1 MEEMKETAMKH
12 LITTCALAL
21 LLAAPAY
28 AQNTPKADAAKP
40 APQGMMM
47 NCPMMGDTSAMQK
60 DLGSMMGD
68 VETMMK
74 ETKNGA
80 QKDRLQKMHE
90 RMAVMMA
97 SMQKMGGGMM
107 SNGMMGNGMMGG
119 QQPGAAAPA
128 NPQAAPATPPVT
140 PEDHTAHHPAQ

>member
-1 MEEMKETAMKH
+1 MKH
-12 LITTCALAL
+12 MITACALAL

-28 AQNTPKADAAKP
+28 AQDSTAPEAGAAKP

-47 NCPMMGDTSAMQK
+47 NCPMMGDTSAMRK

-74 ETKNGA
+74 ETENGA
-80 QKDRLQKMHE
+80 QKDRLQKLHE

-97 SMQKMGGGMM
+97 SMQQMGMG
-107 SNGMMGNGMMGG
+107 GMMGNGMMGG
-119 QQPGAAAPA
+119 QQPRTAAPA
-128 NPQAAPATPPVT
+128 DPQATPSTAPIS